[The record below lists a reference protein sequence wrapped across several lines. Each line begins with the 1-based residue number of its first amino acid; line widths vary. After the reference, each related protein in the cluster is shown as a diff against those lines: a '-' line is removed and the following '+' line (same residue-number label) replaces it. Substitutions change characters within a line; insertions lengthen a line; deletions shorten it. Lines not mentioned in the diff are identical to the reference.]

1 MTFSFDP
8 AKEAG
13 SRVSDVLVG
22 GEPLDLEKEYTV
34 ALNDFTAAGGDNY
47 TMLGGG
53 TLLAE
58 RPSLD
63 ALVSDYIIENGPV
76 YEPGERITVIQ

>member
-53 TLLAE
+53 ALLAE